1 MPMAAGETGVTMPG
15 VTGVHGTTGLTGF
28 TGDATIA
35 GDILMGMAVDNPGD
49 TMGVIATLGCGTTEL
64 VYTAME

>member
-35 GDILMGMAVDNPGD
+35 GDILMGNPGD
-49 TMGVIATLGCGTTEL
+49 TMGVIATL
-64 VYTAME
+64 

>member
-1 MPMAAGETGVTMPG
+1 MPTAAGETGVIMPG
-15 VTGVHGTTGLTGF
+15 VPGVHGTTGLTGF

-49 TMGVIATLGCGTTEL
+49 TMGVIATL
-64 VYTAME
+64 